1 MRAASRSSSAWMA
14 ALPVS
19 LIFLAGPFM
28 AADLSAESGS
38 VEVTDAWIRLAP
50 PGVKVHAG
58 YLTVSNRGTEA
69 RYLVAVKSPAF
80 SRAEMH
86 ISREKNGVATM
97 EHLAQVTIPPG
108 KSVTFAPGG
117 LHVMLMGVNEEQAG
131 DAAVPLTLVF
141 RNGDRIAARALI
153 KKRADMDGLFGQDG
167 HGTHHHKGM

>member
-58 YLTVSNRGTEA
+58 YLTVSNRGTKE
-69 RYLVAVKSPAF
+69 RYLVAVESPAF
-80 SRAEMH
+80 SKAEMH

-117 LHVMLMGVNEEQAG
+117 LHVMLMGVKEKQAG
-131 DAAVPLTLVF
+131 NAAVPLTLVF
-141 RNGDRIAARALI
+141 RNGDRIATRALI

-167 HGTHHHKGM
+167 HGTHRHKGM